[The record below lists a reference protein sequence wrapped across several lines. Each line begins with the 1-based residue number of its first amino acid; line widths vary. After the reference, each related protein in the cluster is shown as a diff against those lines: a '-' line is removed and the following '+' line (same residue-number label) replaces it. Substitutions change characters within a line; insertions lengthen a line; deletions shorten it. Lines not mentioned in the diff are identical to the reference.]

1 MYRPRRIWKKKWRFL
16 FVASRHEKENLKAME
31 KKKWKE
37 RLYANKDELVLEY
50 KLIFSAKI
58 QTGVVVHLDV
68 YFISFFLLS
77 PGLHIFKSISNRV
90 GTF

>member
-1 MYRPRRIWKKKWRFL
+1 
-16 FVASRHEKENLKAME
+16 ME
-31 KKKWKE
+31 KKWKE

-68 YFISFFLLS
+68 YIFSFFLLS
-77 PGLHIFKSISNRV
+77 PGLHIFK
-90 GTF
+90 

>member
-1 MYRPRRIWKKKWRFL
+1 
-16 FVASRHEKENLKAME
+16 ME
-31 KKKWKE
+31 KKWKE

-68 YFISFFLLS
+68 YFFSFFFFSLICSEPLR
-77 PGLHIFKSISNRV
+77 HYIFSSYSGNYY
-90 GTF
+90 